1 MIKIKYKHW
10 KTKQEMEVTGLLSDR
25 LNNSASDRLIV
36 QMQNGQ
42 YQDIIKTTVISME
55 RLDNN
60 PV

>member
-1 MIKIKYKHW
+1 VIKIKYKHW
-10 KTKQEMEVTGLLSDR
+10 KTEQEMEVTGLLPDR

-42 YQDIIKTTVISME
+42 YQDIIKNTVISME
-55 RLDNN
+55 KLDNN

>member
-1 MIKIKYKHW
+1 MITIKYKHW
-10 KTKQEMEVTGLLSDR
+10 KTEQELEVTGVLPDS
-25 LNNSASDRLIV
+25 LNNSASDRLV
-36 QMQNGQ
+36 VEMQNGQ

>member
-1 MIKIKYKHW
+1 MITIKYKHW
-10 KTKQEMEVTGLLSDR
+10 KTGQELEVTGLLPDR

-36 QMQNGQ
+36 EMQNGQ
-42 YQDIIKTTVISME
+42 YQDIIKNTVIRME

>member
-1 MIKIKYKHW
+1 MITIKYKHW
-10 KTKQEMEVTGLLSDR
+10 KTGQELEVTGVLPAS
-25 LNNSASDRLIV
+25 LNNSASDRLV
-36 QMQNGQ
+36 VEMQNGQ

>member
-1 MIKIKYKHW
+1 MITIKYKHW
-10 KTKQEMEVTGLLSDR
+10 KTGQELEVTGVLPDS
-25 LNNSASDRLIV
+25 LNNSASDRLV
-36 QMQNGQ
+36 VEMQNGQ